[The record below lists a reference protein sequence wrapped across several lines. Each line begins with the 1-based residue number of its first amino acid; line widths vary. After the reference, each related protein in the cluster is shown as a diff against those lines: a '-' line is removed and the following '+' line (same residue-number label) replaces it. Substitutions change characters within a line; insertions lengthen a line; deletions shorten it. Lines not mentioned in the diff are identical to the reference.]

1 MVMSGIMEDGL
12 TSKWNVWIRSGFQ
25 QNYQAVEVSNFI
37 PLKYL
42 IFSHLVLERKCGQ
55 TVPTP
60 FQGMDITWPYKRREL
75 GIDAQ
80 HPSYLHYIMYIF
92 VIFKEMKSFTPVQ
105 TIMKHGLRDIQVNL
119 PISLY
124 IALPMLI
131 ITQIKK
137 WLAYGTASL
146 IQWCG
151 GPKIWKSVIV
161 SKKIIS
167 DKIMIL

>member
-42 IFSHLVLERKCGQ
+42 TFSHLVLERKCGQ

-80 HPSYLHYIMYIF
+80 HIYF
-92 VIFKEMKSFTPVQ
+92 
-105 TIMKHGLRDIQVNL
+105 
-119 PISLY
+119 
-124 IALPMLI
+124 
-131 ITQIKK
+131 
-137 WLAYGTASL
+137 
-146 IQWCG
+146 
-151 GPKIWKSVIV
+151 
-161 SKKIIS
+161 
-167 DKIMIL
+167 

>member
-1 MVMSGIMEDGL
+1 M
-12 TSKWNVWIRSGFQ
+12 
-25 QNYQAVEVSNFI
+25 
-37 PLKYL
+37 
-42 IFSHLVLERKCGQ
+42 VLERKCGQ

-137 WLAYGTASL
+137 
-146 IQWCG
+146 
-151 GPKIWKSVIV
+151 
-161 SKKIIS
+161 
-167 DKIMIL
+167 